1 MGDDHAA
8 YVYGAYGNP
17 KAETPNLDR
26 LARTAV
32 RFTRAYVNCP
42 MCTPSRQSLLTG
54 RLPHS
59 VGVTQLTTPL
69 GDEPVTLAD
78 LLKENGYATAAIGK
92 MHFNSDR
99 KHGFDL
105 LLDHAQHREHLKR
118 NPPKPVPEDIEVLPD
133 WRPFKDHA
141 RVWLNGMYVPY
152 GAYDKDMAGTWFAEK
167 AAEYLKTER
176 EEPFF
181 LIASFYEPHS
191 PFRFPIE
198 FADRFHPGAFEVPPV
213 GPEDDWQIP
222 EIYRD
227 LTDDE
232 KRRIAAAY
240 YTSTAFMDKNAGIV
254 LDALKESGHAEDT
267 FVIYLGDH
275 GYDLGHHGRFEKHC
289 FYEQS
294 VRAPLVMRLPG
305 TTGNDVETDALVE
318 FIDLFPTVA
327 EVCGVERPDEVEGR
341 SLLPFLEGET
351 DTHRESVFSEYTE
364 NEEAM
369 VRTERYKYIYTSG
382 LRERQDG
389 YATGRPLPGRTR
401 ILFDLEKDPAE
412 MCNKASDPEYAEVVA
427 QLEKEML
434 GRFKETYPTESETPP
449 AGLSGPDLLDWY
461 LIPRDKKD

>member
-1 MGDDHAA
+1 
-8 YVYGAYGNP
+8 
-17 KAETPNLDR
+17 
-26 LARTAV
+26 
-32 RFTRAYVNCP
+32 
-42 MCTPSRQSLLTG
+42 
-54 RLPHS
+54 
-59 VGVTQLTTPL
+59 
-69 GDEPVTLAD
+69 
-78 LLKENGYATAAIGK
+78 
-92 MHFNSDR
+92 
-99 KHGFDL
+99 
-105 LLDHAQHREHLKR
+105 
-118 NPPKPVPEDIEVLPD
+118 
-133 WRPFKDHA
+133 
-141 RVWLNGMYVPY
+141 MYVPY

-198 FADRFHPGAFEVPPV
+198 YANRFHPGAFEVPPV